1 MGKTLERRAARY
13 ERLLAGEAQAR
24 RPSCVRV
31 YNRDRSVMG
40 LAWEFGPDYTGEA
53 GRSSRLRVLW
63 PDGRTTLCCLKGM
76 RPTGDRDEGLPG
88 GETEWTIQ

>member
-1 MGKTLERRAARY
+1 MGTVLERRQRMY
-13 ERLLAGEAQAR
+13 EQLIAERTFGR

-31 YNRDRSVMG
+31 YNSDRSVMG

-63 PDGRTTLCCLKGM
+63 PDGRTTLCCIKGM

-88 GETEWTIQ
+88 GETEWTIR